1 MRQLVKLIDKSLAAS
16 LIAAMA
22 AILLVVVWQV
32 ISRYLLKDPASVTE
46 ELSRFLLIW
55 IGILG
60 SAYAYRQKVHL
71 GFNLMVNRQSETMRR
86 LIMTFVELLVVTFC
100 VLVLIVGGNA
110 LVSLTLDLNQ
120 ISAALGVKMGWIYTV
135 LPVSGV
141 IMVFYSIINIY
152 NLWIDESQE
161 PL

>member
-1 MRQLVKLIDKSLAAS
+1 MRQLVKFIDKTLAAA
-16 LIAAMA
+16 LILAMA

-32 ISRYLLKDPASVTE
+32 ISRYLLQDPASVTE

-71 GFNLMVNRQSETMRR
+71 GFNLIVNKQSETVRR
-86 LIMTFVELLVVTFC
+86 LIMTFVELLVVAFC
-100 VLVLIVGGNA
+100 VMVLIIGGNA
-110 LVSLTLDLNQ
+110 LVSLTLELDQ
-120 ISAALGVKMGWIYTV
+120 ISAALGVRMGWIYTV
-135 LPVSGV
+135 LPISGA
-141 IMVFYSIINIY
+141 IMVFYALINIY
-152 NLWIDESQE
+152 NLWIDPSQE

>member
-71 GFNLMVNRQSETMRR
+71 GFNLIVNRQSETMRR

-141 IMVFYSIINIY
+141 IMVFYSFINIY

>member
-141 IMVFYSIINIY
+141 IMVFYSFINIY

>member
-1 MRQLVKLIDKSLAAS
+1 MRQLVKLIDKTLAAA
-16 LIAAMA
+16 LILAMA

-32 ISRYLLKDPASVTE
+32 ISRYLLQDPASVTE

-71 GFNLMVNRQSETMRR
+71 GFNLIVNKQSET
-86 LIMTFVELLVVTFC
+86 MTFVELLVVAFC
-100 VLVLIVGGNA
+100 VMVLIIGGNA
-110 LVSLTLDLNQ
+110 LVSLTLELDQ
-120 ISAALGVKMGWIYTV
+120 ISAALGVRMGWIYTV
-135 LPVSGV
+135 LPISGA
-141 IMVFYSIINIY
+141 IMVFYALINIY
-152 NLWIDESQE
+152 NLWIDASQE

>member
-1 MRQLVKLIDKSLAAS
+1 
-16 LIAAMA
+16 
-22 AILLVVVWQV
+22 
-32 ISRYLLKDPASVTE
+32 
-46 ELSRFLLIW
+46 
-55 IGILG
+55 
-60 SAYAYRQKVHL
+60 
-71 GFNLMVNRQSETMRR
+71 MRR

>member
-71 GFNLMVNRQSETMRR
+71 GFNLIVNRQSETMRR

-152 NLWIDESQE
+152 NLWIVESQE